1 MSDPVPPN
9 PAAALSTASNDALLR
24 AMRQLTPCGILAT
37 DAALRITG
45 WNEWLAAS
53 TGVTET
59 QMLGKGLLEVF
70 PDLAERRLDS
80 VYRQALEGQASV
92 LSERLHEYLFKMP
105 AGAAGAS
112 RHMRQ
117 SARIAPLI
125 DGDRVIGTLT
135 IVEDVTERVAHDN
148 EVAKRARQQTA
159 LAELAQQALSGC
171 ALEEL
176 EDAAERLVAKED
188 QQFVQTLAHLIGM
201 AVERKRLEAELRQ
214 RVAELADADRR
225 KDEFLAM
232 LAHELRNPLA
242 PVLNAVQFLAMT
254 NGAPGSTD
262 ANVEAARGIIDQ
274 QVRQMARIVDDLLD
288 VSRITRGRIALR
300 LETVDLTALVSKAI
314 QSNRPQFV
322 SRDHRLTVSLPE
334 GPLTVRGDITRLEQ
348 VITNLLN
355 NAAKYTADGGDIS
368 VTLDR
373 HGDRARLRVRDNGV
387 GISPDMLPRIFD
399 LFTQAEQ
406 SLARSHGGLGIG
418 LTLVHRLVELH
429 GGTVSAQSPGLNQG
443 SEFTV
448 ELPLIVT
455 AAPELQPNITDA
467 CPTAPRRK
475 VLVVDDNV
483 DAANSLAMLLAAAG
497 HDARAAY
504 NGPEALDHV
513 AASPPE
519 VVFLDIGLP
528 GMDGF
533 EVARR
538 LRSGAKSPPLLLVA
552 LTGYGQPE
560 DRESTRRAGFDRH
573 LVKPVT
579 LDRLENLLRDL
590 DKQ

>member
-1 MSDPVPPN
+1 
-9 PAAALSTASNDALLR
+9 
-24 AMRQLTPCGILAT
+24 
-37 DAALRITG
+37 
-45 WNEWLAAS
+45 
-53 TGVTET
+53 
-59 QMLGKGLLEVF
+59 
-70 PDLAERRLDS
+70 
-80 VYRQALEGQASV
+80 
-92 LSERLHEYLFKMP
+92 
-105 AGAAGAS
+105 
-112 RHMRQ
+112 
-117 SARIAPLI
+117 
-125 DGDRVIGTLT
+125 
-135 IVEDVTERVAHDN
+135 
-148 EVAKRARQQTA
+148 
-159 LAELAQQALSGC
+159 
-171 ALEEL
+171 
-176 EDAAERLVAKED
+176 
-188 QQFVQTLAHLIGM
+188 
-201 AVERKRLEAELRQ
+201 
-214 RVAELADADRR
+214 
-225 KDEFLAM
+225 M

-242 PVLNAVQFLAMT
+242 PVLNAVQFLAMS
-254 NGAPGSTD
+254 NGAPEPTA
-262 ANVEAARGIIDQ
+262 ANVEAARNIIDQ

-300 LETVDLTALVSKAI
+300 LEAVDLTALVSKAI
-314 QSNRPQFV
+314 ESNRPQFV
-322 SRDHRLTVSLPE
+322 SREHRLTASLPE

-348 VITNLLN
+348 VIANLLN
-355 NAAKYTADGGDIS
+355 NAAKYTADGGNIS

-373 HGDRARLRVRDNGV
+373 HGDRARLSVRDNGV

-429 GGTVSAQSPGLNQG
+429 GGTVAAQSPGLNQG

-455 AAPELQPNITDA
+455 AAPELQPNISDA
-467 CPTAPRRK
+467 CPAAPRRR

-483 DAANSLAMLLAAAG
+483 DAANSLAMLLSAAG